1 MEIELKI
8 TDEEDSNN
16 NRRGSAF
23 DGHVRM
29 EDINKVKRTLR
40 SPIPE
45 LAARKSGSGRPG
57 PNPTLVEIDNRRIF
71 RCFLSA
77 GIINLILESRTP

>member
-29 EDINKVKRTLR
+29 EDINKVKNNIKKNINIKNNIICLD
-40 SPIPE
+40 
-45 LAARKSGSGRPG
+45 RKI
-57 PNPTLVEIDNRRIF
+57 EIILIN
-71 RCFLSA
+71 FLL
-77 GIINLILESRTP
+77 NV

>member
-29 EDINKVKRTLR
+29 EDINKVK
-40 SPIPE
+40 
-45 LAARKSGSGRPG
+45 KH
-57 PNPTLVEIDNRRIF
+57 
-71 RCFLSA
+71 
-77 GIINLILESRTP
+77 

>member
-8 TDEEDSNN
+8 TDEDDSNN

-29 EDINKVKRTLR
+29 EDINKVKNNKVNKLYVQITVPTHNKHSFVRAKKVCSFWEMCL
-40 SPIPE
+40 IWE
-45 LAARKSGSGRPG
+45 NVLIWGRG
-57 PNPTLVEIDNRRIF
+57 GIF
-71 RCFLSA
+71 QK
-77 GIINLILESRTP
+77 

>member
-29 EDINKVKRTLR
+29 EDINKVKKTIR
-40 SPIPE
+40 
-45 LAARKSGSGRPG
+45 
-57 PNPTLVEIDNRRIF
+57 
-71 RCFLSA
+71 
-77 GIINLILESRTP
+77 NLMICLQNIWRL

>member
-8 TDEEDSNN
+8 TDEDDSNN

-29 EDINKVKRTLR
+29 EDINKVKNNKVNKLY
-40 SPIPE
+40 
-45 LAARKSGSGRPG
+45 
-57 PNPTLVEIDNRRIF
+57 V
-71 RCFLSA
+71 
-77 GIINLILESRTP
+77 

>member
-29 EDINKVKRTLR
+29 EDINKVKN
-40 SPIPE
+40 SI
-45 LAARKSGSGRPG
+45 KK
-57 PNPTLVEIDNRRIF
+57 
-71 RCFLSA
+71 
-77 GIINLILESRTP
+77 LILKIILSV